1 MKWGLVAFVACLFGP
16 PAWASGS
23 ASALGCE
30 VEWSID
36 PEGTLFAEANR
47 KGIRVPDHPA
57 HLPAAAPDPKQHT
70 PLSALTV
77 GDKSAV
83 WAQKDGALFVDQALF
98 GALTVARATQIEAG
112 EVMKVGRIA
121 NPSAVD
127 DSTTLIRQ
135 LVSSNIIMTFAHTG
149 SKLCVRAT
157 PTGVLV
163 NGTHTYYTHEENVDE
178 LSFSVDIDPT
188 GLITVT
194 GA

>member
-1 MKWGLVAFVACLFGP
+1 
-16 PAWASGS
+16 
-23 ASALGCE
+23 
-30 VEWSID
+30 VEWTVGQ
-36 PEGTLFAEANR
+36 EGTLFAEANR
-47 KGIRVPDHPA
+47 KGFRLSDHPA

-83 WAQKDGALFVDQALF
+83 WAQKDGGLFVDQALF
-98 GALTVARATQIEAG
+98 GALTVARATQIKTG

-121 NPSAVD
+121 NPSAVP

-163 NGTHTYYTHEENVDE
+163 NGTHTYYTNEENVDE